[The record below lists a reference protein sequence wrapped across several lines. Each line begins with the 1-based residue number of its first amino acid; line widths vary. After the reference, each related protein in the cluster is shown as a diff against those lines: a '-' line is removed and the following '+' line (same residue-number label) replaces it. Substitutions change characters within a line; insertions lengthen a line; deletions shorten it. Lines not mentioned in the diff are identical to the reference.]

1 MELKFEL
8 KDNALTILLPDNV
21 DTTNAVEVEDS
32 ISKVI
37 EANQGFEKL
46 VLDASNLQY
55 ISSVG
60 LRIVLRLKQ
69 NFENFS
75 VVEAAANI
83 YEIFQ
88 MTGFTDIID
97 IQKGLRRI
105 SVEGCKV
112 IGEGF
117 YGRVYRISPD
127 TIVKVYFRG
136 GDISDVNRE
145 RNLAKTAFVLGIPTA
160 ISYDIVKVN
169 EEGKE
174 CYGSVFELLEATSL
188 RDLVRDN
195 PKQLDEYIKMH
206 TELVK
211 RINSTMVLSKDIP
224 YAKEATKEW
233 LKTVE
238 PLLEKPIF
246 DKLRALIATI
256 PDIDYMIHGDC
267 HVKNILVQNGEPL
280 LIDMDTLSKGHQ
292 IFDVMAFYLSYIAYE
307 LTEPGNTKMFLDL
320 DSKTCIALYEG
331 IFQGLYGDR
340 SKQEQEDIQK
350 KVETLGFLLLLYRT
364 VLYSPNDEKRRNLCI
379 ERVSKY
385 VPELNT
391 LEY

>member
-1 MELKFEL
+1 MELKFEK
-8 KDNALTILLPDNV
+8 KDNVLTILLPDNV
-21 DTTNAVEVEDS
+21 DTTNAAEVEDS
-32 ISKVI
+32 INKVI
-37 EANQGFEKL
+37 EANKGFEKL

-69 NFENFS
+69 NYDNFS

-136 GDISDVNRE
+136 GDISDVDRE
-145 RNLAKTAFVLGIPTA
+145 RTLAKTAFVLGIPTA

-195 PKQLDEYIKMH
+195 PKKLDEYIKMH

-211 RINSTMVLSKDIP
+211 KINSTMVLSKELP

-246 DKLRALIATI
+246 DKLKALIATI

-364 VLYSPNDEKRRNLCI
+364 VLYYPNDEKRRNLCI
-379 ERVSKY
+379 GRVSRY

>member
-1 MELKFEL
+1 MQKY
-8 KDNALTILLPDNV
+8 
-21 DTTNAVEVEDS
+21 
-32 ISKVI
+32 
-37 EANQGFEKL
+37 
-46 VLDASNLQY
+46 NL
-55 ISSVG
+55 
-60 LRIVLRLKQ
+60 
-69 NFENFS
+69 
-75 VVEAAANI
+75 
-83 YEIFQ
+83 
-88 MTGFTDIID
+88 FT
-97 IQKGLRRI
+97 
-105 SVEGCKV
+105 
-112 IGEGF
+112 
-117 YGRVYRISPD
+117 
-127 TIVKVYFRG
+127 
-136 GDISDVNRE
+136 
-145 RNLAKTAFVLGIPTA
+145 
-160 ISYDIVKVN
+160 
-169 EEGKE
+169 
-174 CYGSVFELLEATSL
+174 
-188 RDLVRDN
+188 
-195 PKQLDEYIKMH
+195 
-206 TELVK
+206 
-211 RINSTMVLSKDIP
+211 
-224 YAKEATKEW
+224 
-233 LKTVE
+233 
-238 PLLEKPIF
+238 LEKPIF
-246 DKLRALIATI
+246 DKLKALIATI